1 MVITKQN
8 KMKYIDLV
16 DNKCN
21 FTVKYTIMCVKY
33 YNVKKY
39 VKMYITC
46 MYINNTVL
54 LKENTISLKMKVKGH
69 SHGSLHEA

>member
-39 VKMYITC
+39 VKMYIACT
-46 MYINNTVL
+46 L
-54 LKENTISLKMKVKGH
+54 TIQYC
-69 SHGSLHEA
+69 